1 MTGGTKRGVSG
12 DADGDMDGRPE
23 AGSAEGAEAAATR
36 RRDAAAAEG
45 AAGRVRRNFY
55 GRRRGKAL
63 RPTQRRH
70 LEELLPR
77 LQIAGVSSDENPER
91 TPIDRDALAHGAR
104 AVWLE
109 IGFGGGE
116 HLHALAKAHPEMRLL
131 GCEPFVNGVAMLL
144 GKLAA
149 DDPGN
154 VRIHPGD
161 VRDLV
166 EVLPE
171 AILGRVYLLYPDPW
185 LKARHHK
192 RRLAGPGT
200 LAELARAMAPGAE
213 LRLATDILDYA
224 EHAVAAAAET
234 GHFQPVVT
242 APPAWWAPWPEWQ
255 STRYEAKALREG
267 RVPHYLVWRRR

>member
-1 MTGGTKRGVSG
+1 MTAGGRRRVAEDAEGTGRAAASG
-12 DADGDMDGRPE
+12 TE
-23 AGSAEGAEAAATR
+23 ASARGSAAE
-36 RRDAAAAEG
+36 DAAG
-45 AAGRVRRNFY
+45 GGPWRNFY

-63 RPTQRRH
+63 RPAQRRY
-70 LEELLPR
+70 LEEILPR
-77 LQIAGVSSDENPER
+77 LKIAGVAPAENPGR
-91 TPIDRDALAHGAR
+91 RPVDRHALAGGAR

-116 HLHALAKAHPEMRLL
+116 HLHAIARAHPDVRLL

-166 EVLPE
+166 DVLPE

-185 LKARHHK
+185 PKARHHK
-192 RRLAGPGT
+192 RRLAEPDT
-200 LAELARAMAPGAE
+200 LTELARAMAPGAE
-213 LRLATDILDYA
+213 LRLATDIPDYA

-234 GHFQPVVT
+234 GRFEPVVT
-242 APPAWWAPWPEWQ
+242 GPPAWHAPWPGWH
-255 STRYEAKALREG
+255 STRYEAKARREG